1 MSFNKINKTLLYIF
15 FNNIII
21 LSFQVPE
28 NPTMA
33 VEEVMTD
40 PGRLK
45 DLDLDAFAEELARQ
59 GYGNKEITLYDI
71 RDELSYRFKDHRPP
85 YRGLSSQ
92 DRFQLLTGETQQ
104 TLFYGKM
111 ITCLATG
118 FAFKKATREEL
129 DSANPTRNDDT
140 NLWKCPFCLK
150 DTFLELSEVSLVLN
164 CCFESHIEV
173 VTLCIK

>member
-1 MSFNKINKTLLYIF
+1 MSFNKINKTLLHIF

-71 RDELSYRFKDHRPP
+71 RDALS
-85 YRGLSSQ
+85 
-92 DRFQLLTGETQQ
+92 DRSVSYTHLTLPTILL
-104 TLFYGKM
+104 
-111 ITCLATG
+111 
-118 FAFKKATREEL
+118 
-129 DSANPTRNDDT
+129 
-140 NLWKCPFCLK
+140 
-150 DTFLELSEVSLVLN
+150 V
-164 CCFESHIEV
+164 
-173 VTLCIK
+173 